1 MSGGYTGKSLII
13 NLKKKKI
20 DIEKTNIED
29 AKNFIGAKGLG
40 AKILYDRLPKK
51 TDPLS
56 PTNILMFTTGPLTGT
71 LAQTSGR
78 GTVVTKSPQTG
89 LFLDSH
95 FGGIF
100 AAEMKK
106 AGWDFIIFN
115 EKATH
120 PIYISIF
127 NESVEFKDAKKLW
140 TKECLDSHNWLQKN
154 EGKVR
159 TAVIGPAGENLV
171 KFSSITID
179 GHRHAGRGG
188 PGAVMGSK
196 NLKAVIIKGNNKVT
210 LEEPEKFKNK
220 AIEVMNKIKNND
232 FIPLRHKFGTPYW
245 VKPINDW
252 GFLPTRNYQE
262 GNFEDADAINAE
274 TMQEKIVVSSGAC
287 WNCIIACWNK
297 TSIKNG
303 KYKGLTMIGP
313 EYETIALMGSNL
325 GIKTIEEV
333 AFLNNRCNEVGM
345 DTISLGGVL
354 GFAIEAYER
363 GIISKEDLDGNE
375 IGWSKTEQ
383 LAKLIDIIG
392 YKKSTLGEILS
403 EGVKIASQKLG
414 KNSKDFAVHA
424 SRLEIPGY
432 DPRGA
437 FGMGLAYATSDRGGC
452 HQRAWTVKQ
461 EIIDPDLER
470 FSFDK
475 KAKLVKDIQDER
487 ASFFSLVFC
496 DFAPISEGDCVDL
509 FNSAT
514 GFNHSIKSYLECG
527 ERIWNIIRLFNLR
540 EGLDPTDEKLPTR
553 FFKDPFTKGPAKDKL
568 LSKIAFEKSL
578 LEYYKLRGWDEQG
591 IPTNKKLEQLGL
603 MKYLDELKDIR
614 YSDKGD

>member
-1 MSGGYTGKSLII
+1 MSGGYTGKTLTI
-13 NLKKKKI
+13 NLKKKEI
-20 DIEKTNIED
+20 DVEETNIKD
-29 AKNFIGAKGLG
+29 ARKFIGAKGLG

-56 PTNILMFTTGPLTGT
+56 PTNILIFTTGPLTGT
-71 LAQTSGR
+71 MAQTSGR

-106 AGWDFIIFN
+106 AGWDFIILY

-120 PIYISIF
+120 PTYISIS
-127 NESVEFKDAKKLW
+127 NDSVELKDANKLW
-140 TKECLDSHNWLQKN
+140 NKECLDTHNLLQKN
-154 EGKVR
+154 EGRVR

-171 KFSSITID
+171 KFSAITID

-188 PGAVMGSK
+188 AGAVMGSK
-196 NLKAVIIKGNNKVT
+196 NLKAVTMKGSNKVPINQQ
-210 LEEPEKFKNK
+210 EEFRNK
-220 AIEVMNKIKNND
+220 SIEVMKKIKNNN
-232 FIPLRHKFGTPYW
+232 FVPIRHKFGTPYW
-245 VKPINDW
+245 VKPVNDW

-262 GNFEDADAINAE
+262 GKFENADAINAE
-274 TMQEKIVVSSGAC
+274 TMQEKIVDSSGAC

-297 TSIKNG
+297 SSIKNG
-303 KYKGLTMIGP
+303 VYKGLSMVGP

-354 GFAIEAYER
+354 GFAIESYEK
-363 GIISKEDLDGNE
+363 GIISKDDLEGKE
-375 IGWSKTEQ
+375 IGWGKTKE
-383 LAKLIDIIG
+383 LAKLIDYIA
-392 YKKSTLGEILS
+392 YKKNNIGIIFS

-414 KNSKDFAVHA
+414 KNSEDFAVH
-424 SRLEIPGY
+424 SSGLEIPGY

-437 FGMGLAYATSDRGGC
+437 FGMALAYATSDRGGC

-461 EIIDPDLER
+461 EIMDPDLNR

-475 KAKLVKDIQDER
+475 KAKLVKEIQDER
-487 ASFFSLVFC
+487 AAFFSLVFC
-496 DFAPISEGDCVDL
+496 DFAPISEEDCVEL
-509 FNSAT
+509 LNTAT
-514 GFNHSIKSYLECG
+514 GFNHTKKSYLECG

-540 EGLDPTDEKLPTR
+540 EGLDTSDEKLPSR
-553 FFKDPFTKGPAKDKL
+553 FFKEPFTKGPAKDKL
-568 LSKIAFEKSL
+568 LTKTGFKNSL
-578 LEYYKLRGWDEQG
+578 LEYYNLRGWDEKG
-591 IPTNKKLEQLGL
+591 IPSSKKLKQLGL
-603 MKYLDELKDIR
+603 MKYLDDLDGI
-614 YSDKGD
+614 